1 LLNPDL
7 KLVRQAA
14 STPIPDCFTCGIP
27 AAISDLVRQLLADFV
42 AEVGEEIA
50 GLPSVQSVC
59 RSLRLER
66 SHDGATDEQDRK
78 KSDP

>member
-1 LLNPDL
+1 
-7 KLVRQAA
+7 V
-14 STPIPDCFTCGIP
+14 IDCLF
-27 AAISDLVRQLLADFV
+27 LADFV

-66 SHDGATDEQDRK
+66 RL
-78 KSDP
+78 